1 MKTRLLLLF
10 SILFGAFQ
18 ASSQNAEARRPI
30 SLDDPSSRTAVV
42 ARVGSIGITARE
54 FILNYEFAP
63 SFIKQRKDAKKH
75 LLNLMINEKLFAL
88 EGGQAGAAQQERIA
102 SALEEI
108 EGDLA
113 TEELYKKD
121 VLPGISVR
129 SAELAGGIR
138 ESAVHMQV
146 EWLYAPGPASRDSL
160 EAALRRGEPFDTLF
174 QRQNPDSADRTNR
187 SLDASLF
194 DIRKTNR
201 PIGDVLSSLPPG
213 TVSEAVRGPDG
224 WYFTRIRDKWV
235 SALQTQTEQM
245 KIRHDVEESLKQQMA
260 DSLSDL
266 YITAIMS
273 RNRPVIV
280 KETFGVLLAFLA
292 QYYVDSTTAS
302 EWGFVPPAVSRHP
315 WSMRDT
321 RWVEDQALRPLV
333 TLAGGRDTLS
343 LATFLSWY
351 RNRESLIKLSAR
363 AKGAF
368 AFASEQL
375 VWRMVRDRLLVEK
388 ARRRKLNTIE
398 AVREQKKWWEE
409 KLLFEAAKG
418 SMRNDIPWR
427 DEDLRA
433 YYREHIRDF
442 RGSAGD
448 TVTFDRAKDDV
459 LRSYFKLEMARRMFH
474 RVVLLRR
481 KYPVEVRDSV
491 LARIPVDQNQAKPI
505 DVYAVKKGG
514 TFPRPAFPTVDPGWQ
529 EWY

>member
-121 VLPGISVR
+121 VLPGISVG
-129 SAELAGGIR
+129 SAELAAGIR

-187 SLDASLF
+187 ALDASLF

-213 TVSEAVRGPDG
+213 TVSEAVRGVDG
-224 WYFTRIRDKWV
+224 WYFSRIRDKWV
-235 SALQTQTEQM
+235 SALQTHTEQM